1 MWTFFCFVCAAC
13 FVFSAGKSSLLAA
26 ISNATPEIANYP
38 FTTLAPQVG
47 LVEEGGV
54 LAPTHSARVADAG
67 MSSPGTAP
75 TARDPLGAPLS
86 LGASAMRRMRVA
98 DLPGLISGAA
108 TANRG
113 LGHEFLKHIQ
123 RTRVLCYVLD
133 VSGNDGRDC
142 VSDFLSLQQ
151 ELHAFDP
158 ALLQRPALIVANK
171 IDNVASGIAGSMR
184 SRAAMDAKLAELA
197 TVTTIPVLAASCL
210 RRTGLAP
217 VVDHLF
223 RLVEESQ
230 LAEAEDTRQ
239 SVRDIAEKEK
249 LMQTQREIQQR
260 EDDFLLQQQDD
271 EEQLQQQ
278 KQKQKR
284 QPAAKQS
291 AATASPAADVV
302 EKEEESAVPSKPKKA
317 KRLTK
322 KQMAAAAAAAAASQT
337 D

>member
-1 MWTFFCFVCAAC
+1 MRVACLCAAVC
-13 FVFSAGKSSLLAA
+13 ISHHPSSCSAGKSSLLAA

-54 LAPTHSARVADAG
+54 LASTHSARVADAG
-67 MSSPGTAP
+67 MSQPTP

-98 DLPGLISGAA
+98 DLPGLITGAA
-108 TANRG
+108 TENRG

-171 IDNVASGIAGSMR
+171 IDNVGSGIAGSMR
-184 SRAAMDAKLAELA
+184 SRAAMDAKIAELA

-223 RLVEESQ
+223 ALVEESQ

-249 LMQTQREIQQR
+249 LIQTQREIQQR

-271 EEQLQQQ
+271 VEEEQQ
-278 KQKQKR
+278 KQKKQKR
-284 QPAAKQS
+284 PAAKPSATEVEAAVEEEEAS
-291 AATASPAADVV
+291 AAPTKA
-302 EKEEESAVPSKPKKA
+302 KKA
-317 KRLTK
+317 KRPTK
-322 KQMAAAAAAAAASQT
+322 KQLAAAAAAAAAET